1 MKLDGILPFARTLL
15 QKGVSPGDIAIDAT
29 VGNGH
34 DTLFLAQLVGEK
46 GHVFGFDIQAE
57 AIQKTTER
65 LQENHCDKQVTL
77 FQRSHGELKNY
88 VPKEYFGKITGAI
101 FNLGYLPGGN
111 KDIVTTPDTT
121 IEAIVQLLEIMAK
134 EGIIVIVIYHG
145 HPEGKIEKEGILQFV
160 QGLDQNKAHVLRY
173 EFINQKNN
181 PPFIIAIEKR

>member
-88 VPKEYFGKITGAI
+88 VPKEYFGKITGA
-101 FNLGYLPGGN
+101 
-111 KDIVTTPDTT
+111 T
-121 IEAIVQLLEIMAK
+121 
-134 EGIIVIVIYHG
+134 
-145 HPEGKIEKEGILQFV
+145 
-160 QGLDQNKAHVLRY
+160 
-173 EFINQKNN
+173 
-181 PPFIIAIEKR
+181 